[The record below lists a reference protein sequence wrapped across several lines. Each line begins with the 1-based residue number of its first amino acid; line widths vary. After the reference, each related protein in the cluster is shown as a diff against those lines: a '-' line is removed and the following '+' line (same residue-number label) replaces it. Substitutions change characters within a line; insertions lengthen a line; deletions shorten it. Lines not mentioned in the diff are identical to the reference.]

1 MEGLVK
7 VINAEFWKGKRVF
20 VTGNTGFKG
29 AWLSIWLAELGAEV
43 FGYALEPPT
52 NPSIFA
58 MSNLTER
65 GIKTTIGNINNEE
78 LLRSSVQECNPEIVF
93 HLAAQPIVRTSYED
107 PITTYLDNVVGTAR
121 VLDSLRGLSNLRA
134 VVCIT
139 TDKCYE
145 NKEWEWG
152 YRESDTLGGYD
163 PYSASKACS
172 EIVCASYRQ
181 SFFSPAEYGKSH
193 SVALATARAGN
204 VIGGGDWA
212 KDRLI
217 PDILKA
223 FQEGKNVVIRNPHSI
238 RPWQHVLEP
247 LHGYLTLAEHVYEF
261 GPAYGEAWNFGPEDA
276 DAKPVSWI
284 VNEFS
289 KLWNNAPGSDLD
301 QSKQPHEAGYL
312 KLDCSKAKHRL
323 AWNSV
328 WDLATALKMIYEWD
342 REMMQEKS
350 VYELCAHQIKD
361 YMHCMV

>member
-7 VINAEFWKGKRVF
+7 VIQAEFWKGKRVF
-20 VTGNTGFKG
+20 LTGNTGFKG

-43 FGYALEPPT
+43 FGYALDPPT
-52 NPSIFA
+52 DPSIFT
-58 MSNLTER
+58 MGKLTER
-65 GIKTTIGNINNEE
+65 GIHTTIGNINDEQ
-78 LLRSSVQECNPEIVF
+78 LLRSSVKACNPEIVF

-107 PITTYLDNVVGTAR
+107 PINTFLDNVVGTAR
-121 VLDSLRGLSNLRA
+121 VLDSLRGLPDLRSI
-134 VVCIT
+134 VCIT

-172 EIVCASYRQ
+172 ELVSASYRQ
-181 SFFSPAEYGKSH
+181 SFFSPSEYGITH
-193 SVALATARAGN
+193 SVGLATARAGN

-217 PDILKA
+217 PDIIKA
-223 FQEGKNVVIRNPHSI
+223 FQENRKVVIRNPHAI

-247 LHGYLTLAEHVYEF
+247 LHGYLSLAEHLYEF
-261 GPAYGEAWNFGPEDA
+261 GPKFGEAWNFGPEDV
-276 DAKPVSWI
+276 DAKSVSWI

-289 KLWNNAPGSDLD
+289 KLWNDAPGSDLD
-301 QSKQPHEAGYL
+301 QARQPHEAGYL

-323 AWNSV
+323 AWKPV
-328 WDLATALKMIYEWD
+328 WDLATALKKIYEWD
-342 REMMQEKS
+342 RGMAQGTELFQLCVNQIREFETLMM
-350 VYELCAHQIKD
+350 
-361 YMHCMV
+361 